1 MAGAVMLSAAV
12 ASASPLDIIPMPVSV
27 EVMQADHIYTGDE
40 LKIDIG
46 SKAFAKK
53 TASLEDFAREAAY
66 ELRITRNRIII
77 SANAE
82 LGVFYA
88 MQSLNQMLGRL
99 HSEDKPSCN
108 VLQCCR
114 IFDYPRFPYRG
125 LMIDTSRYLRSK
137 DFLLRQIDAMALLKM
152 SVLHL
157 HLTDDEGWR
166 MQIDRYPR
174 LTAEASHRWC
184 LDWDTWRKAG
194 RRLVPEGTPGAYG
207 GYYTKDDLREIVA
220 YAETKHITVI
230 PEIEMPGHSAEVF
243 KTYTELACTSLRY
256 SMERQKDPDAKR
268 NAKGELEEEGTL
280 RLWDLCPGKDET
292 FEFLENVL
300 DEVMEVFPSKLIHIG
315 GDEAIKKAWLECDDC
330 KKRMQELGIETV
342 DELQSYFIKR
352 IEKFVNS
359 RGRRIIGWNEILK
372 GGLAPDATVMSWQ
385 GISGGLKA
393 IELDHD
399 VVMCPEQYCY
409 LDRYQDNPDNCPRA
423 FRTYVPLS
431 KTYSFEPADESI
443 PKDRLHHLL
452 GVQGN
457 LWAEFVP
464 TDSHAEYMLYPR
476 AFAIAETGWS
486 QPEKKEYEG
495 FRKRAI
501 LMESLLGANG
511 YNTFDLRTEMGAP
524 DGPMVETY

>member
-1 MAGAVMLSAAV
+1 MLGALMIGSAAR
-12 ASASPLDIIPMPVSV
+12 SATPQEIIPAPVSI
-27 EVMQADHIYTGDE
+27 QTRTGQHIYTGDE
-40 LKIDIG
+40 LVIRTG
-46 SKAFAKK
+46 TKAFAKK
-53 TASLEDFAREAAY
+53 TADLPDFAKEGAY
-66 ELRITRNRIII
+66 ELKISRNRISIE
-77 SANAE
+77 ANGE

-88 MQSLNQMLGRL
+88 MQSLNIMLGRMNV
-99 HSEDKPSCN
+99 EDKPTCTT
-108 VLQCCR
+108 LECCT

-125 LMIDTSRYLRSK
+125 LMIDTSRYFRSK
-137 DFLLRQIDAMALLKM
+137 KFLLRQIDAMALMKM

-184 LDWDTWRKAG
+184 FDWDTWRRAG
-194 RRLVPEGTPGAYG
+194 RRLVPEGTPGSYG

-220 YAETKHITVI
+220 YAETKHILVI

-243 KTYTELACTSLRY
+243 KTYTELACTSVLH
-256 SMERQKDPDAKR
+256 SIERQKDPDAKR
-268 NAKGELEEEGTL
+268 TARGELDEPGTY
-280 RLWDLCPGKDET
+280 RLWDLCAGKDAT

-300 DEVMEVFPSKLIHIG
+300 DEVMEVFPSKYIHIG
-315 GDEAIKKAWLECDDC
+315 GDEAIKKAWVECKDC
-330 KKRMQELGIETV
+330 QKRMADLGLETV

-359 RGRRIIGWNEILK
+359 RGRSIIGWNEILK
-372 GGLAPDATVMSWQ
+372 GGLAPNATVMSWR
-385 GISGGLKA
+385 GIQGGLEA
-393 IELDHD
+393 ISQDHD
-399 VVMCPEQYCY
+399 VVMTPEQYCY

-423 FRTYVPLS
+423 FGTYVPLK
-431 KTYSFEPADESI
+431 KTYSFDPADPSI
-443 PKDRLHHLL
+443 PKEKLHHLL

-486 QPEKKEYEG
+486 PAENKDYDK
-495 FRKRAI
+495 FRERAI
-501 LMESLLGANG
+501 LFEDLLKANG
-511 YNTFDLRTEMGAP
+511 YNVFDLRTEMGEP
-524 DGPMVETY
+524 TRPVTESY